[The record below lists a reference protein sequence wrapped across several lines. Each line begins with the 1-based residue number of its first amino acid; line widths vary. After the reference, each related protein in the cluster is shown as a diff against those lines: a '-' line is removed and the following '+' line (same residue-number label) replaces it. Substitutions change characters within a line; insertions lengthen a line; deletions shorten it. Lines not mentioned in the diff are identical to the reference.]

1 MAPTLSIMLIMRVG
15 HALNIGYEKVM
26 LLYTSKTYET
36 ADVISTYVTRLR
48 EDSSAPNLSKGIAAD
63 LMNSVIAMALVLGA
77 NAISRK
83 VSDTSLF

>member
-1 MAPTLSIMLIMRVG
+1 
-15 HALNIGYEKVM
+15 M
-26 LLYTSKTYET
+26 LLYTDSSYET
-36 ADVISTYVTRLR
+36 ADVISTYITRLR
-48 EDSSAPNLSKGIAAD
+48 ADGSDAALSKGIAAD